1 MSTSHYM
8 ERKKKS
14 TRASASKT
22 KRNVAVDNIE
32 PKIAES
38 EVINSNI
45 KNKNKCE
52 NAKIEKPDLRVITN
66 PDVKAAK
73 SNDTK
78 NKCKHEEE
86 KEIMRKAKENINRK
100 TRPLIKYSDDSDDLL
115 KIDKQDHVNSWE
127 DLFDENGQLQEEL
140 LTEIKVDKVGED
152 TTIVKATEDCTPYM
166 QKQSEDL
173 EHVVEIYNFSPSLGT
188 GDIIHAFN
196 IFDSTSMYI
205 VWVDDTHA
213 LLVLGSSS
221 Q

>member
-1 MSTSHYM
+1 MSTSQYM

-22 KRNVAVDNIE
+22 RRNVVVDKIE

-38 EVINSNI
+38 EVM
-45 KNKNKCE
+45 
-52 NAKIEKPDLRVITN
+52 
-66 PDVKAAK
+66 KAAK

-78 NKCKHEEE
+78 NKYKHEEE
-86 KEIMRKAKENINRK
+86 KEIMKKAKENINRK
-100 TRPLIKYSDDSDDLL
+100 TRPLMKYSDDSDDLL

-127 DLFDENGQLQEEL
+127 DLFDENGELQEEL
-140 LTEIKVDKVGED
+140 LTEIKVDKVGKD
-152 TTIVKATEDCTPYM
+152 TTIVKATEDYTPYM
-166 QKQSEDL
+166 QKQSEDW
-173 EHVVEIYNFSPSLGT
+173 EHIVEIYNFSPSLNT

-196 IFDSTSMYI
+196 IFDSNSMYI

-221 Q
+221 QGKYSVIPINISFKNENF